1 MEINQD
7 MANTH
12 YIMRPS
18 YYAIIPAEVR
28 YSDINPS
35 AKLLYGEITA
45 LCNQKGY
52 CWASNG
58 YFSELYGVT
67 KNTISTW
74 VSALKKH
81 GFVSVEV
88 IRNEHKQV
96 VKRKIGIME
105 NRDTPII
112 EIVKDISKENNTKK
126 ESISLRKEIF
136 ISSVYV
142 ENTDKN
148 NLEPTDI
155 QEFIDYWT
163 EPNKSDTKM
172 RFELER
178 TWDYSRRLQRWSKN
192 KFKWVGTTNY
202 SKTTKGTSKVA
213 NAHDEWRKAQKM
225 LNNE

>member
-1 MEINQD
+1 MD
-7 MANTH
+7 K
-12 YIMRPS
+12 PS

-28 YSDINPS
+28 YSEINPS

-74 VSALKKH
+74 VSVLKKH
-81 GFVSVEV
+81 GFVSVEI

-112 EIVKDISKENNTKK
+112 EILKSNSKEINTKK
-126 ESISLRKEIF
+126 ESITLRIEMFRNNVIIENNDIKLSE
-136 ISSVYV
+136 SDV
-142 ENTDKN
+142 EN
-148 NLEPTDI
+148 
-155 QEFIDYWT
+155 FIDYWT
-163 EPNKSDTKM
+163 EPNISGTKM
-172 RFELER
+172 RYELER
-178 TWDYSRRLQRWSKN
+178 TYDISRRMLRWQKN
-192 KFKWVGTTNY
+192 NLEWQKTTN
-202 SKTTKGTSKVA
+202 STKTTKVSSKVR
-213 NAHDEWRKAQKM
+213 NAHEEWLKAQEM
-225 LNNE
+225 INNEPI

>member
-1 MEINQD
+1 MK
-7 MANTH
+7 
-12 YIMRPS
+12 PS

-74 VSALKKH
+74 VSVLKKH

-192 KFKWVGTTNY
+192 KFKWVGATNY

-213 NAHDEWRKAQKM
+213 NAYDEWRKAQKM